1 MYVSFLK
8 RTTGFVNLKVQNRL
22 VSRVSRRPEAVAQ
35 RGSVKKV
42 FLDISQNSQE
52 PPVPESLFK

>member
-1 MYVSFLK
+1 MYISFLK

-22 VSRVSRRPEAVAQ
+22 ISRVSRRPEAVAQ
-35 RGSVKKV
+35 RCSVKNV
-42 FLDISQNSQE
+42 FLEVSQNSQE

>member
-1 MYVSFLK
+1 MYISFLK

-22 VSRVSRRPEAVAQ
+22 VSRVSRRPEAAAQ

-42 FLDISQNSQE
+42 FLEISQNSQE

>member
-1 MYVSFLK
+1 MYISFLK

-22 VSRVSRRPEAVAQ
+22 VSRVSRRPEAAAQ
-35 RGSVKKV
+35 RASVKKV
-42 FLDISQNSQE
+42 FLEISQNSQE